1 MYNKRGQGDF
11 LKSQAAYLQ
20 YFIRYKK
27 NNHKWYKTPPSE
39 MTPLDRKTIQGK
51 LAVDYVFTKNNSYGH
66 LKKCF
71 K

>member
-1 MYNKRGQGDF
+1 M
-11 LKSQAAYLQ
+11 A
-20 YFIRYKK
+20 
-27 NNHKWYKTPPSE
+27 
-39 MTPLDRKTIQGK
+39 PLDRKTIQGK